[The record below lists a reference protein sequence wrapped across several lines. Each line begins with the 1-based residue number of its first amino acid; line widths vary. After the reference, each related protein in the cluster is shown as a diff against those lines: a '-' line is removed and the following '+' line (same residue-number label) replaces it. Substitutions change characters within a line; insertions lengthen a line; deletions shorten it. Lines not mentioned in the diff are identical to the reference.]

1 MNATTLAVLSQFLE
15 NAFKSSNDSDS
26 LLMTIR
32 VFTQEVED
40 YFKCAVLDRVVIVSD
55 EKEMVDRA
63 MCLMDYQ
70 QYFSG
75 IYFVDLDANA
85 THFPPVVQYKIRHPP
100 HFVDGM

>member
-1 MNATTLAVLSQFLE
+1 M
-15 NAFKSSNDSDS
+15 
-26 LLMTIR
+26 
-32 VFTQEVED
+32 
-40 YFKCAVLDRVVIVSD
+40 IVSD